1 MEAYILYSELAKG
14 ATSTIFKGR
23 LGGSLTYLALL
34 QIPEE
39 ASDEAATRYAATH
52 GMRHPNVCRA
62 ILHSQSP
69 DEAWLVSEMCSGIT
83 LLDVIEC
90 DGPCIGDMAVP
101 MMADILTAVA
111 YVHTQ
116 GWVVG
121 DLRPEKFLV
130 RDNHLVLGSLARA
143 FAYLALPDVKSTDD
157 VLIHPR
163 PLNFDT
169 CSGLWHRL
177 SALNATGCVAP
188 EVLQT
193 GLFSLASDLW
203 ATGTILLR
211 LVTDTFPPLS
221 ASVAGSLP
229 AALGLLLEGLLDP
242 NPTTRFRWSDVL
254 ALPLTQSFEALQVLA
269 PNLVQVD
276 CALQEQLGAQLSP
289 EPSSTSQGSTAP
301 SLRQSAVTSSP
312 MDTRVSHKQPLPLT
326 AKTSQQATLES
337 SQPPVNS
344 STAGLET
351 DARDSIATIKAS
363 TSSSTSTIVG
373 DDSILDDVTD
383 KAERILSTFEEGSRA
398 FGSNA
403 KVTLSQ
409 SIQFNSDVLRPATMA
424 GRVLHQADDPLP
436 MSSTPR
442 AKTAESGVPAGGW
455 KRRRH
460 LKHSQQEQQE
470 QQQQHPLVQSKG
482 QHQQP
487 ESVGKSESRS
497 PIVHRRHTE
506 DEVIGTTQA
515 HGLMDVPDAATERRS
530 FASHG
535 KQDAADQQEESRP
548 HSSAKFE
555 PYASVSRSDQHPQEE
570 APMDDVPH
578 LEPVHVT
585 MTHVT
590 NPLVTERLDQL
601 NPHQLLSACA
611 TRLAMTHL
619 QGAGNGRTDMSA
631 TGILADG
638 PQQVCAELVV
648 VESDLIVVPIFNPKV
663 KPPKFD
669 ANSLGIPYVAKE
681 DVCAM
686 DDEKLAEFLAS
697 IMTALEIK
705 PQSRQKSRAS
715 SRQRPHSGKADRSKI
730 HLLSYVYNLVGDTD
744 IANIFANSPVMP
756 ALCASFRTMPDFAR
770 ERQAMVIGRIL
781 QTATMVFVEVDMG
794 HILHLLSDALRDNF
808 RTTKLKP
815 LLASCLGEAMF
826 YAATQHN
833 AQEEQLPEHWT
844 IPMIAL
850 KMIFKCLGRDEHSSV
865 QLPAIRTIENL
876 ASTPGEHMQHLKRQ
890 DVMLTAWRVLFHS
903 NNASIRRACASTLMH
918 LSILDPGLCQGLIDN
933 AGADHIVDVLADSN
947 TRVQQAT
954 LTCCLSLFAN
964 PSAIPSRAVSALA
977 DSPQTYSNLLRC
989 VKSKSLAVKAKA
1001 FLLLGLLLPRE
1012 PSALCAALS
1021 TSAGL
1026 HSGLDQLMNE
1036 IKRINND
1043 MIVDEDAE
1051 MLHYLQKCAM
1061 SFVHA
1066 VSVWAPTYVI
1076 ELLEAFQGVEGRRNP
1091 TPLRSKRLFDLL
1103 EQLVLLDAVVQ
1114 CDVFVALLAQ
1124 HHIPD
1129 YLQMLF
1135 YVAEVSVADTMV
1147 PDASRDDIHKYIS
1160 QIYTVVTRVI
1170 QFAPTEL
1177 PLHLARL
1184 ASIVVHFAESSRDA
1198 LQMAVHTYA
1207 IASKLVHE
1215 RNQWDRASA
1224 TFLESEDLLAAL
1236 PMLPSFILAC
1246 QTSPAPVSSLV
1257 NHFLIDLWLAVQS
1270 GWQHNFMSS
1279 ALVEQSLHQLQS
1291 MVDILS
1297 AAELESVQLPTYSTD
1312 RDSSLVV
1319 SNVLFIASAA
1329 SPDSIFK
1336 WLIAHRIAVRVSL
1349 GFITELK
1356 ALQSEYGE
1364 IESLESKLDCLDGIT
1379 TFLLTI
1385 LKLVNTKLGKSKF
1398 KSKQRAIEQH
1408 MAATLCLPEAIV
1420 QALSLIGDSKPELTQ
1435 KLQLALVLICEGLGG
1450 SVPNLSPYRTFHTQV
1465 DTTLLDLL
1473 V

>member
-1 MEAYILYSELAKG
+1 MEQE
-14 ATSTIFKGR
+14 
-23 LGGSLTYLALL
+23 
-34 QIPEE
+34 
-39 ASDEAATRYAATH
+39 
-52 GMRHPNVCRA
+52 
-62 ILHSQSP
+62 
-69 DEAWLVSEMCSGIT
+69 
-83 LLDVIEC
+83 
-90 DGPCIGDMAVP
+90 
-101 MMADILTAVA
+101 
-111 YVHTQ
+111 
-116 GWVVG
+116 
-121 DLRPEKFLV
+121 
-130 RDNHLVLGSLARA
+130 
-143 FAYLALPDVKSTDD
+143 ALPRPVEDEKKAHQLHVTETEVNITADHTTIDD
-157 VLIHPR
+157 LPE
-163 PLNFDT
+163 
-169 CSGLWHRL
+169 
-177 SALNATGCVAP
+177 ALPAE
-188 EVLQT
+188 EVYTKEELKV
-193 GLFSLASDLW
+193 LASP
-203 ATGTILLR
+203 GKR
-211 LVTDTFPPLS
+211 VTFL
-221 ASVAGSLP
+221 
-229 AALGLLLEGLLDP
+229 
-242 NPTTRFRWSDVL
+242 
-254 ALPLTQSFEALQVLA
+254 
-269 PNLVQVD
+269 
-276 CALQEQLGAQLSP
+276 
-289 EPSSTSQGSTAP
+289 PSSTDPIDYILVHALEEDSSCCGCCSAQKNPNAKSRMFEDDDEDRKAFEKNLLYKGLKLCKLKHEELKVVFTLVHTPRRVLEDRAERFMVRKALLDQSLVEDGVAHYAISHKVATSLPGWLAKLVVSKTKLKPLLTAP
-301 SLRQSAVTSSP
+301 FMVKHGEQFQGYVKEDFFTSAERIKITQTILENTTFGSKEDGKVGIDKLVYDGVYVAAYPLHDSSLHTPEVVDQMLRAVAQDRAPTG
-312 MDTRVSHKQPLPLT
+312 MTT
-326 AKTSQQATLES
+326 
-337 SQPPVNS
+337 
-344 STAGLET
+344 
-351 DARDSIATIKAS
+351 TI
-363 TSSSTSTIVG
+363 SSSSSAG
-373 DDSILDDVTD
+373 DDVT
-383 KAERILSTFEEGSRA
+383 
-398 FGSNA
+398 
-403 KVTLSQ
+403 
-409 SIQFNSDVLRPATMA
+409 ATPIA
-424 GRVLHQADDPLP
+424 TTDIDNPIPIGEALLATADANEQGTSPSL
-436 MSSTPR
+436 
-442 AKTAESGVPAGGW
+442 
-455 KRRRH
+455 
-460 LKHSQQEQQE
+460 LYQQQEQQE